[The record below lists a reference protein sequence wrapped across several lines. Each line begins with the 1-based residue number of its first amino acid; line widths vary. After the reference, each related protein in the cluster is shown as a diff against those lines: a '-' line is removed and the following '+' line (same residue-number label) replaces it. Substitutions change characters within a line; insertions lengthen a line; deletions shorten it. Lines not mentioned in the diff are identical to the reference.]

1 MDTKFENKL
10 FQGEI
15 DNSAT
20 GDLILPIDKG
30 IYKDPDHF
38 SGKLNEYR
46 QKIMMMQIDLLEKAN
61 KLEREIIEWNTKY
74 PRLLSSVEEYESIIN
89 DRLFLRSDTEGFY
102 RTIFENFT
110 TLDAVDEINSSDVV
124 VDIVNNNVMLEHTLN
139 KIGRQVTPNNYR
151 ISVSKAPNS
160 GPERVVPVAGSN
172 LNNLYQN
179 GLSGWTGSIV
189 TANRVPV
196 SIVFDIVFNEEID
209 IAEIALSVGESGS
222 STKISAISIDKN
234 NNAIVILDAV
244 DITNTNILSI
254 NGKAKKVQV
263 IVTKNSYDEQ
273 LASGEYRFIF
283 HLTKLIIWKA
293 VSGFLREGEFVSNK
307 YLIDGSSK
315 IALEVCDFTSTDTN
329 IEYYL
334 KIEDFMD
341 SSISTE
347 SIINPINKP
356 PSSAPYAFKI
366 DSQKIVSNIS
376 VPSPID
382 TSIAADQ
389 AIPITAAMNLYN
401 FTDEHKVLN
410 HNLIVS
416 TDNIGSINI
425 FTNYINPT
433 LLSRDLI
440 QQVGSEYHTWI
451 YVDGSNA
458 RVLDVGPTGI
468 IVEGLPVVSEK
479 IILDKTGWYK
489 VRIPVTAY
497 NDVGSTFDD
506 VESLKNLDRLYPY
519 NGKYLIEG
527 TNLNIAP
534 YLGFNKRARS
544 RLSPTLNFENL
555 NTSTYY
561 LLRNFDDS
569 LSGFNRFAAI
579 LSKEINSKNV
589 YVEYQQKGNFVYNLT
604 VKAKLKTVDQ
614 ANTPVLLSYK
624 IKLGD

>member
-15 DNSAT
+15 DHQAI

-46 QKIMMMQIDLLEKAN
+46 QKIVMMQMDILEKAN

-102 RTIFENFT
+102 KTIFENFT
-110 TLDAVDEINSSDVV
+110 TLDAVDLINSTGVV
-124 VDIVNNNVMLEHTLN
+124 TDITNNMVTLEHTLN
-139 KIGRQVTPNNYR
+139 KIGRQVTPDSYR

-160 GPERVVPVAGSN
+160 GPERVIPIAGSN

-222 STKISAISIDKN
+222 STKISAISMDKN
-234 NNAIVILDAV
+234 NTAKVILDAV
-244 DITNTNILSI
+244 DITNTNILTI
-254 NGKAKKVQV
+254 NGKTKKVQV
-263 IVTKNSYDEQ
+263 VLTKNSYDEQ
-273 LASGEYRFIF
+273 LTSGEYRFIF
-283 HLTKLIIWKA
+283 HLTKLIVFKA
-293 VSGFLREGEFVSNK
+293 VTGYLRDGEFLSNR
-307 YLIDGSSK
+307 YLVTGSSK
-315 IALEVCDFTSTDTN
+315 IALEVCDFTSQDTN

-341 SSISTE
+341 SSIFTE

-366 DSQKIVSNIS
+366 DSQKTISNIS

-382 TSIAADQ
+382 MSITADQ
-389 AIPITAAMNLYN
+389 AVPITPAMDLYN
-401 FTDEHKVLN
+401 FTNQHKVLN
-410 HNLIVS
+410 HNIIVS
-416 TDNIGSINI
+416 TDNIGSINV
-425 FTNYINPT
+425 FTNYINDG
-433 LLSRDLI
+433 LLARDLI
-440 QQVGSEYHTWI
+440 QQVGNEYHTWI

-468 IVEGLPVVSEK
+468 VVEGLPVINEK
-479 IILDKTGWYK
+479 ITLNKTGWYK
-489 VRIPVTAY
+489 VRIPVAAY
-497 NDVGSTFDD
+497 NDVGSTFND

-519 NGKYLIEG
+519 NGKYLVEG

-534 YLGFNKRARS
+534 YLGFKKRAKS
-544 RLSPTLNFENL
+544 RLSPTLNLENL
-555 NTSTYY
+555 DGNTYY
-561 LLRNFDDS
+561 LLRNFSDS
-569 LSGFNRFAAI
+569 LNGFSRFAAI

-589 YVEYQQKGNFVYNLT
+589 YVEYQQKGDFVYNLT
-604 VKAKLKTVDQ
+604 VKAKLKTGDQ
-614 ANTPVLLSYK
+614 ARTPVLSSYK